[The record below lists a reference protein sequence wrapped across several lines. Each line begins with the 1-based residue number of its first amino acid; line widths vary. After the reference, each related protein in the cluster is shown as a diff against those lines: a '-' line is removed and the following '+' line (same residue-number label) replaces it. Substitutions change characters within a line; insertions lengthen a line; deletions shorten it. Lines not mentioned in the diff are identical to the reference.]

1 MKISTIETISNEQLL
16 NLRDNIDSI
25 IPSGQTTL
33 IEKFQI
39 LIEYNQYLLQ
49 NIASQ
54 STLKE
59 YSQTIATSE
68 IKLDISKTDISRIK
82 KYITQFNY
90 TKNIQDKFILDSDGI
105 IQIDKKLTLKAVHN
119 FYSKKIN
126 EDFSDKKSLKELN
139 EVLINDSDIDS
150 FSSIKIYDFYKNSKD
165 KEEFFNDIVIQNVL
179 FHIKDKIGKLEI
191 ISTIDSFYM
200 NDVLSELYKYDQ
212 NNKKIVTIKHI
223 SNPENSYIPSV
234 FFILVKC
241 RIKESNNYKEYL
253 FYLEEEINFGS
264 VGYITNKF
272 SSIPFYELLEKR
284 FDTQFYDPS
293 NIEFHPKDEKDIFEN
308 SVNAIVTDIKN
319 LLYSLSDT
327 TEKDIQD
334 LRKKIILL
342 KLHYPK
348 MNYNYK
354 LLGRL
359 AKYVVS
365 VNKILRETKNGK
377 ALDNS
382 TYLIKQILE
391 KQINPS
397 INELFRQIQMEQ
409 LVMKKKIDVKKLRM
423 SVYINFLADSN
434 KTLCDVF
441 DDLNWSST
449 NDILLSLDTIANSI
463 ALLKKIFSIFNID
476 NLPFNTMQNLF
487 KERIMEQIL
496 NGELIS
502 FGGKSMIS
510 I

>member
-1 MKISTIETISNEQLL
+1 MKIPTIETISNERLL
-16 NLRDNIDSI
+16 YLQANIASL
-25 IPSGQTTL
+25 IPSSQTTL
-33 IEKFQI
+33 TEKFLVI
-39 LIEYNQYLLQ
+39 IDYNKYLLQ
-49 NIASQ
+49 TIINQ
-54 STLKE
+54 SSLNE
-59 YSQTIATSE
+59 YSQN
-68 IKLDISKTDISRIK
+68 ISKSDISRLK

-90 TKNIQDKFILDSDGI
+90 TQNLQDKFILNSDGM
-105 IQIDKKLTLKAVHN
+105 IQIDKKLTLKAVHD
-119 FYSKKIN
+119 FYRKKIDREDN
-126 EDFSDKKSLKELN
+126 EDLSDIKNLKELN
-139 EVLINDSDIDS
+139 EVFINDDDIDF

-165 KEEFFNDIVIQNVL
+165 KEEFFNDTIIQNVL

-200 NDVLSELYKYDQ
+200 NDVLSELYKYDRN
-212 NNKKIVTIKHI
+212 NNKNIVTIKHI
-223 SNPENSYIPSV
+223 SNAENSYIPSV

-241 RIKESNNYKEYL
+241 RRKDSNNYKEYL
-253 FYLEEEINFGS
+253 FYLEEDINFGS
-264 VGYITNKF
+264 AGYITNKS

-284 FDTQFYDPS
+284 FDTQFYNPN
-293 NIEFHPKDEKDIFEN
+293 NIEFHPKDEKDIFED
-308 SVNAIVTDIKN
+308 SVNAIVTDVKN

-334 LRKKIILL
+334 LRNKIILL

-348 MNYNYK
+348 MNYTYR

-359 AKYVVS
+359 AKYIVS

-377 ALDNS
+377 TLDNS

-397 INELFRQIQMEQ
+397 INELFHQIQMEQ

-463 ALLKKIFSIFNID
+463 ALLKKVFSIFNID
-476 NLPFNTMQNLF
+476 NLSFNTMQNLF
-487 KERIMEQIL
+487 KERIMNQIL
-496 NGELIS
+496 NGESIS
-502 FGGKSMIS
+502 FGGKNIIS